1 MRLWNLK
8 AFLFI
13 MPLVAAAPVW
23 AEAPAAL
30 PPKEEKIT
38 IESQSQEDGVKSNRK
53 FPDFV
58 FALSDEDKAK
68 MDIPPSMYADFWKK
82 WHFVGAR
89 WRQDIHEFRLTYAND
104 LAWKTLI
111 EQRTDYPV
119 GAMFGKLV
127 YPAEEDLALPSSVMP
142 SRFLNRLMVMLWDP
156 GHRKKS
162 ADGWTYLRFIN
173 PDPRAP
179 QDPANTGIWGVM
191 SDAEIR
197 ACVECHARAAD
208 RGAVFSQP
216 QFLFADSKET
226 PPVKDKATLS
236 NRFSESM
243 KDLDSK
249 KVPRIALN
257 LINSIAQWKG
267 RPLKGYEGD
276 FFAGALGEMGP
287 VLAKIAQKD
296 TGSVFLIYDRTDPD
310 TLELASSIKK
320 PNYENCVGLVRLR
333 GSAVNFV
340 KEGGKRRRL
349 EQNGDA
355 AYPVAE
361 EDDGSALVKKGPQGV
376 VVRDVS
382 KEYKPSAMLFITCGS
397 QGISRQVLPLV
408 YTAKDSDGLP
418 SYSFAPA
425 VIE

>member
-1 MRLWNLK
+1 MRILNIT
-8 AFLFI
+8 AFLSV
-13 MPLVAAAPVW
+13 LLLAASSPAW
-23 AEAPAAL
+23 AEAPAAGS
-30 PPKEEKIT
+30 PTPAAV
-38 IESQSQEDGVKSNRK
+38 ESLLAKDDGVKTTKR
-53 FPDFV
+53 FPDVV
-58 FALSDEDKAK
+58 FALSDADKAK
-68 MDIPPSMYADFWKK
+68 MDIPPAMYADFWKK

-89 WRQDIHEFRLTYAND
+89 WRQDIREFRLTYAND
-104 LAWKTLI
+104 LAWNTLI

-156 GHRKKS
+156 KNKHTS

-179 QDPANTGIWGVM
+179 QDPASTGIWGVM
-191 SDAEIR
+191 SDAEIK

-208 RGAVFSQP
+208 RGSVFSQP
-216 QFLFADSKET
+216 QFLFSESKET
-226 PPVKDKATLS
+226 PAIKDKKVLA
-236 NRFSESM
+236 NRFNESM
-243 KDLDSK
+243 KDLDPK
-249 KVPRIALN
+249 KVPRIALS
-257 LINSIAQWKG
+257 LIESLPEWKG
-267 RPLKGYEGD
+267 RALKGYEGD

-310 TLELASSIKK
+310 TLELASSLQKK
-320 PNYENCVGLVRLR
+320 GYENCVGLVRLR
-333 GSAVNFV
+333 GSALNFV
-340 KEGGKRRRL
+340 KEQGAKKRKL

-361 EDDGSALVKKGPQGV
+361 DDGDSLIKKGPNGV
-376 VVRDVS
+376 MIRDVS
-382 KEYKPSAMLFITCGS
+382 KEYKPSAMLYITCGVD
-397 QGISRQVLPLV
+397 GISRQRLPLLYSV
-408 YTAKDSDGLP
+408 KDKDGLP
-418 SYSFAPA
+418 SYRFAPA